1 MLMPTLSILSR
12 LCLNVL
18 LLNGLHIMLLLLTL
32 KHLIKMDLIFILR
45 SCVDVKTLGFI
56 LLEHL
61 GLGLVDGFLNVHADD
76 VLKILID
83 VMLDAELL
91 CYLLR
96 VVVLVDSELLLLPV
110 SDLNRHNEQLSG
122 VFAIFGAGKVRVIL
136 AIRPLES
143 GT

>member
-1 MLMPTLSILSR
+1 MPTLSILSR

-18 LLNGLHIMLLLLTL
+18 LLNSLHIMLLLLTL

-45 SCVDVKTLGFI
+45 GRVDVKTLGFI

-61 GLGLVDGFLNVHADD
+61 GLGLIDGFLNVHADD

-110 SDLNRHNEQLSG
+110 SDLNRHNEQLSS

-136 AIRPLES
+136 AIGPLES